1 MMTEHWTDR
10 LSEYVDG
17 ELTQDEQA
25 TCEAHL
31 ATCAEC
37 RAVTEDLFAVARTA
51 AALPADDP
59 DRDLWPG
66 ILSAITPERTVIP
79 LERRRPWYTSVPG
92 LAAAAAI
99 IAMAS
104 GGSVWLAMRQGTAT
118 TTRTPTIVAST
129 TAQPTAAVAPAA
141 VRAEQTYDA
150 AVADL
155 RKVLDA
161 GRGRLDSTTLRVLE
175 RNLATIDS
183 AVADAQRAVA
193 SDPNNAYL
201 NAYLARTMR
210 RKVDLLRQ
218 AATLARAET

>member
-1 MMTEHWTDR
+1 MMTGHWTDR

-17 ELTQDEQA
+17 ELTREDVA
-25 TCEAHL
+25 ACEAHL
-31 ATCAEC
+31 AACAEC
-37 RAVTEDLFAVARTA
+37 RAVTEDLRAVTRTA

-59 DRDLWPG
+59 ARDLWPG
-66 ILSAITPERTVIP
+66 ILSAITPEAKVIP
-79 LERRRPWYTSVPG
+79 IAMRRPWYTRAPG
-92 LAAAAAI
+92 LAAAAALV
-99 IAMAS
+99 AVLS
-104 GGSVWLAMRQGTAT
+104 GGSVWLAMRHETVTPVTSVVATAT
-118 TTRTPTIVAST
+118 P
-129 TAQPTAAVAPAA
+129 PAA
-141 VRAEQTYDA
+141 TLTPAAARAEQTYDA

-175 RNLATIDS
+175 RNLTIIDS

>member
-1 MMTEHWTDR
+1 MIMEHWTDR

-17 ELTQDEQA
+17 ELTQDEQEA
-25 TCEAHL
+25 CEAHL
-31 ATCAEC
+31 ATCVEC
-37 RAVTEDLFAVARTA
+37 RAVTEDLLAVVRTA
-51 AALPADDP
+51 ASLPANDSVQ
-59 DRDLWPG
+59 DLWPG
-66 ILSAITPERTVIP
+66 ILSAITPERKVIP
-79 LERRRPWYTSVPG
+79 LERRRPWYASVPA

-99 IAMAS
+99 IAMVS
-104 GGSVWLAMRQGTAT
+104 GGSVWLAMRQGPDT
-118 TTRTPTIVAST
+118 TSRTPTIVAST
-129 TAQPTAAVAPAA
+129 TSQPTATVAPAA
-141 VRAEQTYDA
+141 ARAEQTYDA

>member
-1 MMTEHWTDR
+1 M
-10 LSEYVDG
+10 
-17 ELTQDEQA
+17 
-25 TCEAHL
+25 
-31 ATCAEC
+31 
-37 RAVTEDLFAVARTA
+37 TEDLLAVARTA

-59 DRDLWPG
+59 ARDLWPG
-66 ILSAITPERTVIP
+66 ILSAISPGPKVIP
-79 LERRRPWYTSVPG
+79 LVRRRPWYASVPG

-99 IAMAS
+99 IAIVS
-104 GGSVWLAMRQGTAT
+104 GGSVWLAMRQGPATAAP
-118 TTRTPTIVAST
+118 TPVVVAST
-129 TAQPTAAVAPAA
+129 TGQPTATVAPAA
-141 VRAEQTYDA
+141 ARAEQTYDA

>member
-1 MMTEHWTDR
+1 MMMEHWTDR
-10 LSEYVDG
+10 LSEYVDS
-17 ELTQDEQA
+17 ELTQGEQA
-25 TCEAHL
+25 ACEAHL

-37 RAVTEDLFAVARTA
+37 RAVTEDLLAVARTA

-59 DRDLWPG
+59 ARDLWPG
-66 ILSAITPERTVIP
+66 ILSAISPGPKVIP
-79 LERRRPWYTSVPG
+79 LVRRRPWYASVPG
-92 LAAAAAI
+92 LAAAAAS
-99 IAMAS
+99 IAIGS
-104 GGSVWLAMRQGTAT
+104 GGSAWLAIG
-118 TTRTPTIVAST
+118 
-129 TAQPTAAVAPAA
+129 QPTATVAPAA
-141 VRAEQTYDA
+141 ARAEQTYDA